1 MKSVLPGLGLCI
13 VMGLAAFAG
22 AEQVPLGSVTLV
34 LLAGI
39 LMRNFIIR
47 DGKAVEI
54 LSPGMNFCEKRILTY
69 AIALMG
75 VNLDYR
81 ILKDLGFETL
91 ILIPAALVFTVGLAL
106 AMGRLFRLPVKL
118 SLLLGVGNAVCGTS
132 AIAAAQG
139 TINAKEEHVGLSVAA
154 VNLFGTLGIF
164 LLPFLANL
172 FFPSDPSQK
181 GILIGNTLQAIGQVT
196 AAGFSLGDIT
206 GQTATVVKMGRILLI
221 GPVVLIL
228 SFWNPP
234 ARKENRT
241 APGIPGYIIFFL
253 LLSLV
258 GSTGLLP
265 GELTGV
271 LKYASKLLLVTAMA
285 AMGLKIR
292 FRDLIQKGGTAL
304 CVGTLVV
311 TGQLLFSILIIRLFC

>member
-1 MKSVLPGLGLCI
+1 
-13 VMGLAAFAG
+13 
-22 AEQVPLGSVTLV
+22 
-34 LLAGI
+34 
-39 LMRNFIIR
+39 MR
-47 DGKAVEI
+47 G
-54 LSPGMNFCEKRILTY
+54 GGG
-69 AIALMG
+69 IALMG

-91 ILIPAALVFTVGLAL
+91 ILIPAALVFTVGGGPCHGTGGGQTA
-106 AMGRLFRLPVKL
+106 VKL
-118 SLLLGVGNAVCGTS
+118 SLLLGVGNAVWREGVCGGCGS
-132 AIAAAQG
+132 SGNDKCQRGACGAFG
-139 TINAKEEHVGLSVAA
+139 CCGHFG
-154 VNLFGTLGIF
+154 NLFGTLGIF

-253 LLSLV
+253 LLSLSITGILRRLNGHTPRRTDR
-258 GSTGLLP
+258 GSEIWHRNCCL
-265 GELTGV
+265 
-271 LKYASKLLLVTAMA
+271 
-285 AMGLKIR
+285 
-292 FRDLIQKGGTAL
+292 
-304 CVGTLVV
+304 
-311 TGQLLFSILIIRLFC
+311 